1 MERKTKTEQLK
12 RDAAYERLLG
22 MILNGEI
29 EDRFPSEPVLSG
41 QLGISRVTLR
51 AALERLAK
59 EGLISRSHY
68 YGTRIVSGE
77 MKRTVLVVR
86 GTINSVSANHI
97 NKIANVFETHLKE
110 KGYAV
115 EYTSYHF
122 LQSVEKISE
131 KYCGVLF
138 FGAGFKGDEPYL
150 NILKECS
157 VPVILNREDHQNVL
171 SGRFNSV
178 GTDIKGAWL
187 MGYDYLLS
195 LGYRR
200 IATLCSND
208 ARNMQRLG
216 LTSSDMARELQRRG
230 ANEAAQLIFLTNPE
244 QCEEDMIRTL
254 RDHKPDAL
262 YCYSG
267 FVAAQAYRTAKER
280 SLRIPRD
287 IAILS
292 FGEGSNLLTPSLS
305 SVDLN
310 YTICGIAEAE
320 LILDLQNKNGAR
332 PVDLTIPFYIN
343 AKGSTQN
350 YIL

>member
-12 RDAAYERLLG
+12 RDAAYERLLK

-51 AALERLAK
+51 AALERLAN

-68 YGTRIVSGE
+68 YGTRIVTGE
-77 MKRTVLVVR
+77 TKRTVLVVR
-86 GTINSVSANHI
+86 GANISASATHI
-97 NKIANVFETHLKE
+97 NTIANVFETHLKE

-131 KYCGVLF
+131 KYRGILF
-138 FGAGFKGDEPYL
+138 FGAAFNGDEPCL
-150 NILKECS
+150 DILKECT
-157 VPVILNREDHQNVL
+157 VPVVLNREDHQNLL
-171 SGRFNSV
+171 SGKFNSI
-178 GTDIKGAWL
+178 GTDIKAAWL
-187 MGYDYLLS
+187 HGYDYLLG
-195 LGYRR
+195 LGYKR

-208 ARNMQRLG
+208 ARNLQRLG
-216 LTSSDMARELQRRG
+216 LSSADMARELQKRG
-230 ANEAAQLIFLTNPE
+230 AHQAAELIFLTNPE
-244 QCEEDMIRTL
+244 QCEEDMIRTI
-254 RDHKPDAL
+254 RDYKPDAL

-267 FVAAQAYRTAKER
+267 YVAAQAYRTAKER
-280 SLRIPRD
+280 SLKIPKD
-287 IAILS
+287 LAILS

-320 LILDLQNKNGAR
+320 LILDLQDKKSAS